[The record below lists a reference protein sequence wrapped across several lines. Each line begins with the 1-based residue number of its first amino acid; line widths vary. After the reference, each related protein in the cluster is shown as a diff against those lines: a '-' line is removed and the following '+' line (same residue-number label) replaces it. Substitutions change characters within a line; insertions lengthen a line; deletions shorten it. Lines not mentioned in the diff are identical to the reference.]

1 MLILIES
8 LYNMYS
14 CTKLK
19 NLRRQINFMRKSF
32 ILLTLILVLVS
43 VTAACT
49 QDKKDSTVENG
60 PIEEPTAKN
69 ENEELINFEEKENMS
84 RLEQGILLVGESAKG
99 GYYLT
104 EVQSAYLNDSN
115 DSIVVN
121 VSVKNVRGQMIG
133 LSELKYNLKD
143 EKNGKTYEGK
153 VLDQNP
159 SDIQVKPNETV
170 ELKIAF
176 EVPGTADEYMF
187 YIESSLESLEA
198 HWKIDKLQS
207 QKN

>member
-1 MLILIES
+1 
-8 LYNMYS
+8 
-14 CTKLK
+14 
-19 NLRRQINFMRKSF
+19 MRKSF

-115 DSIVVN
+115 DSVVVN
-121 VSVKNVRGQMIG
+121 VSVKNVRGQTIG

-143 EKNGKTYEGK
+143 EKDGKAYEGK

-207 QKN
+207 QKNLV

>member
-1 MLILIES
+1 
-8 LYNMYS
+8 
-14 CTKLK
+14 
-19 NLRRQINFMRKSF
+19 MRKLS
-32 ILLTLILVLVS
+32 ILLTLSLVFVS

-49 QDKKDSTVENG
+49 QDKKDSAVENG
-60 PIEEPTAKN
+60 SIEESTAKN
-69 ENEELINFEEKENMS
+69 ENKELINFEEKETMS
-84 RLEQGILLVGESAKG
+84 RLEQGILLVGESIKG

-104 EVQSAYLNDSN
+104 TVQSAYLNDSN

-133 LSELKYNLKD
+133 LSELKYTLKD
-143 EKNGKTYEGK
+143 EKNGKAYEGK

-159 SDIQVKPNETV
+159 SPYDIQVKPNETV

-187 YIESSLESLEA
+187 YIESSLDPLET

-207 QKN
+207 PKN

>member
-1 MLILIES
+1 
-8 LYNMYS
+8 
-14 CTKLK
+14 
-19 NLRRQINFMRKSF
+19 MRKLF
-32 ILLTLILVLVS
+32 ILLTFILVLVS
-43 VTAACT
+43 ITAACT
-49 QDKKDSTVENG
+49 QDKKDSAVENV
-60 PIEEPTAKN
+60 PLEEPTAKN
-69 ENEELINFEEKENMS
+69 ENEELINFEEEDMS
-84 RLEQGILLVGESAKG
+84 RLEQGILLVGESVKG
-99 GYYLT
+99 GYYLSA
-104 EVQSAYLNDSN
+104 VKSAYLNDSN

-143 EKNGKTYEGK
+143 EKDGKTYEGK

-176 EVPGTADEYMF
+176 EVPSTADEYMF
-187 YIESSLESLEA
+187 YIESSLDPLGA

>member
-1 MLILIES
+1 
-8 LYNMYS
+8 
-14 CTKLK
+14 
-19 NLRRQINFMRKSF
+19 MRKSF

-49 QDKKDSTVENG
+49 QDKKDSAVENG

-69 ENEELINFEEKENMS
+69 ENEELINFEEKEDMS
-84 RLEQGILLVGESAKG
+84 RLEQGILLVGESVKG

-104 EVQSAYLNDSN
+104 AVQNAYLNASN
-115 DSIVVN
+115 DSVVVN
-121 VSVKNVRGQMIG
+121 VSVKNVRGQTIG

-143 EKNGKTYEGK
+143 EKAGKAYEGK

-159 SDIQVKPNETV
+159 SGIQVTPNETV

-176 EVPGTADEYMF
+176 EVPSIADEYMF
-187 YIESSLESLEA
+187 YIESSLDPLGA
-198 HWKIDKLQS
+198 RWKIDKLQS

>member
-1 MLILIES
+1 
-8 LYNMYS
+8 
-14 CTKLK
+14 
-19 NLRRQINFMRKSF
+19 MRKLF
-32 ILLTLILVLVS
+32 ILLTLSLLFVS

-49 QDKKDSTVENG
+49 QDKKDSTVEDSST
-60 PIEEPTAKN
+60 EEPTAKK
-69 ENEELINFEEKENMS
+69 ENEELINFEQEDMS
-84 RLEQGILLVGESAKG
+84 RLEQGILLVGESVKG

-104 EVQSAYLNDSN
+104 AVQSAYVDGSN

-133 LSELKYNLKD
+133 LSELKYTLKD
-143 EKNGKTYEGK
+143 EKEGKVYEGK

-176 EVPGTADEYMF
+176 EVPSIADEYMF
-187 YIESSLESLEA
+187 YMESSLDPLET

-207 QKN
+207 PKN

>member
-1 MLILIES
+1 
-8 LYNMYS
+8 
-14 CTKLK
+14 
-19 NLRRQINFMRKSF
+19 MRKLS

-49 QDKKDSTVENG
+49 QDKKDSAVENG
-60 PIEEPTAKN
+60 PIEESTAKN
-69 ENEELINFEEKENMS
+69 ENEKSINFEEEEYMR

-104 EVQSAYLNDSN
+104 AVQSAYLNDSN

-143 EKNGKTYEGK
+143 EKDGKTYEGK

>member
-1 MLILIES
+1 
-8 LYNMYS
+8 
-14 CTKLK
+14 
-19 NLRRQINFMRKSF
+19 MRKLS
-32 ILLTLILVLVS
+32 ILLTLSLVFVS
-43 VTAACT
+43 VMGACT
-49 QDKKDSTVENG
+49 QDKKDNAVENNS
-60 PIEEPTAKN
+60 IEEPTAKN
-69 ENEELINFEEKENMS
+69 ENEELINFEEKENIS

-104 EVQSAYLNDSN
+104 TVQSAYLNDNN

-133 LSELKYNLKD
+133 LSELKYTLKD

-153 VLDQNP
+153 LLDQNP

-187 YIESSLESLEA
+187 YIESSLDSLGTT

-207 QKN
+207 PKN

>member
-1 MLILIES
+1 
-8 LYNMYS
+8 
-14 CTKLK
+14 
-19 NLRRQINFMRKSF
+19 
-32 ILLTLILVLVS
+32 LLTLSLVFVS

-49 QDKKDSTVENG
+49 QDKKDSAVENG
-60 PIEEPTAKN
+60 SIEEPTAKN
-69 ENEELINFEEKENMS
+69 ENEELINFEEEDMS

-104 EVQSAYLNDSN
+104 TVQSAYLNDSN
-115 DSIVVN
+115 DSVVVN

-133 LSELKYNLKD
+133 LSELKYTLKD
-143 EKNGKTYEGK
+143 EKDGKAYEGK

-176 EVPGTADEYMF
+176 EVPGTTDEYMF
-187 YIESSLESLEA
+187 YIESSLDPLEA

-207 QKN
+207 PKN

>member
-1 MLILIES
+1 MK
-8 LYNMYS
+8 
-14 CTKLK
+14 KL
-19 NLRRQINFMRKSF
+19 S
-32 ILLTLILVLVS
+32 ILLTFILVLVS

-49 QDKKDSTVENG
+49 QDKIDSAVENG

-69 ENEELINFEEKENMS
+69 ENEELINFEEKEDMS
-84 RLEQGILLVGESAKG
+84 RLEQGILLVGESVKG

-104 EVQSAYLNDSN
+104 AVQSAYLNASN
-115 DSIVVN
+115 DSVVVN
-121 VSVKNVRGQMIG
+121 VSVKNVRGQTIG

-143 EKNGKTYEGK
+143 EKDGKTYKGT

-187 YIESSLESLEA
+187 YIESSLDPLETY
-198 HWKIDKLQS
+198 WKIDKLQL
-207 QKN
+207 QTN

>member
-1 MLILIES
+1 
-8 LYNMYS
+8 
-14 CTKLK
+14 
-19 NLRRQINFMRKSF
+19 MRKLS
-32 ILLTLILVLVS
+32 ILLILILVLAS

-49 QDKKDSTVENG
+49 QDKKDSAVENG

-69 ENEELINFEEKENMS
+69 VNEELINFEEEEKEDIS

-99 GYYLT
+99 GYYLAT
-104 EVQSAYLNDSN
+104 VQSAYLNANN
-115 DSIVVN
+115 DSVVVN

-143 EKNGKTYEGK
+143 EKDGKAYEGK
-153 VLDQNP
+153 VLDQNL

-176 EVPGTADEYMF
+176 EVPSTTDEYMF
-187 YIESSLESLEA
+187 YIESSLDPLETN
-198 HWKIDKLQS
+198 WKIDKLQS

>member
-1 MLILIES
+1 
-8 LYNMYS
+8 
-14 CTKLK
+14 
-19 NLRRQINFMRKSF
+19 MRKSF

-43 VTAACT
+43 FTAACT
-49 QDKKDSTVENG
+49 QDKKDSAVENG

-69 ENEELINFEEKENMS
+69 ENEELINFEEKEDMS
-84 RLEQGILLVGESAKG
+84 RLEQGILLVGESVKG

-104 EVQSAYLNDSN
+104 AVQNAYLNASN
-115 DSIVVN
+115 DSVVVN
-121 VSVKNVRGQMIG
+121 VSVKNVRGQTIG

-143 EKNGKTYEGK
+143 EKDGKTYEGK

-176 EVPGTADEYMF
+176 EVPSTADEYMF
-187 YIESSLESLEA
+187 YIESSLDPLGA

>member
-1 MLILIES
+1 
-8 LYNMYS
+8 
-14 CTKLK
+14 
-19 NLRRQINFMRKSF
+19 MRKLS
-32 ILLTLILVLVS
+32 ILLTLSLVFVS

-49 QDKKDSTVENG
+49 QDKKDSAVENDS
-60 PIEEPTAKN
+60 IEEPTAKN
-69 ENEELINFEEKENMS
+69 ENEELINFEEEDMS

-104 EVQSAYLNDSN
+104 TVQSAYLNDSN
-115 DSIVVN
+115 DSVVVN

-133 LSELKYNLKD
+133 LSELKYTLKD
-143 EKNGKTYEGK
+143 EKDGKAYEGK

-187 YIESSLESLEA
+187 YIESSLDPLEA

-207 QKN
+207 PKN

>member
-1 MLILIES
+1 
-8 LYNMYS
+8 
-14 CTKLK
+14 
-19 NLRRQINFMRKSF
+19 MRKPS

-49 QDKKDSTVENG
+49 QDKQESAVENG
-60 PIEEPTAKN
+60 PIEEPAAKN
-69 ENEELINFEEKENMS
+69 VNEELINFEEEEKEDIS

-99 GYYLT
+99 GYYLAT
-104 EVQSAYLNDSN
+104 VQSAYLNANN
-115 DSIVVN
+115 DSVVVN
-121 VSVKNVRGQMIG
+121 ISVKNVRGQMIG

-143 EKNGKTYEGK
+143 EKDGKAYEGK
-153 VLDQNP
+153 VIDQNP

-176 EVPGTADEYMF
+176 EVPGTTDEYMF
-187 YIESSLESLEA
+187 YIESSLDPLETN
-198 HWKIDKLQS
+198 WKIDKLQS

>member
-1 MLILIES
+1 MS
-8 LYNMYS
+8 FATPS
-14 CTKLK
+14 
-19 NLRRQINFMRKSF
+19 RQINFMRKLS
-32 ILLTLILVLVS
+32 ILLTFILVLVS

-49 QDKKDSTVENG
+49 QDKTDSAVENG

-69 ENEELINFEEKENMS
+69 ENEELINFEEKEDMS
-84 RLEQGILLVGESAKG
+84 RLEQGILLVGESVKG

-104 EVQSAYLNDSN
+104 AVQSAYLNASN
-115 DSIVVN
+115 DSVIVN
-121 VSVKNVRGQMIG
+121 VSVKNVRGQTIG

-143 EKNGKTYEGK
+143 EKDGKIYKGK

-176 EVPGTADEYMF
+176 EVPRTADEYMF
-187 YIESSLESLEA
+187 YIESSLDPLQTY
-198 HWKIDKLQS
+198 WKIDKLQS
-207 QKN
+207 QTN

>member
-14 CTKLK
+14 CTKLR
-19 NLRRQINFMRKSF
+19 NLRRQINFMRKLF
-32 ILLTLILVLVS
+32 ILLTLILVLAS

-49 QDKKDSTVENG
+49 QDKKDSAVENG

-69 ENEELINFEEKENMS
+69 ENEELINFEEKEDMS
-84 RLEQGILLVGESAKG
+84 RLEQGILLVGESVKG
-99 GYYLT
+99 GYYSAT
-104 EVQSAYLNDSN
+104 VQNAYLNANN
-115 DSIVVN
+115 DSVVVN

-143 EKNGKTYEGK
+143 EKDGKAYEGK

-176 EVPGTADEYMF
+176 EVTSTADEYMF
-187 YIESSLESLEA
+187 YIESSLESLGA

>member
-1 MLILIES
+1 
-8 LYNMYS
+8 
-14 CTKLK
+14 
-19 NLRRQINFMRKSF
+19 MRKLF
-32 ILLTLILVLVS
+32 ILLTLILVLAS

-49 QDKKDSTVENG
+49 QDKKDSAVENG

-69 ENEELINFEEKENMS
+69 ENEELINFEEKEDMS
-84 RLEQGILLVGESAKG
+84 RLEQGILLVGESVKG
-99 GYYLT
+99 GYYLAT
-104 EVQSAYLNDSN
+104 VQNAYLNASN
-115 DSIVVN
+115 DSVVVN

-143 EKNGKTYEGK
+143 EKDGKAYEGK

-176 EVPGTADEYMF
+176 EVPSTADEYMF